1 MALEMTEDANRAART
16 AREIRDFIEARAPYC
31 PKDAGRPGITA
42 RIIPVGGGPVEEI
55 FCETPEQH
63 GDA

>member
-1 MALEMTEDANRAART
+1 MAFEMSEDASRAART
-16 AREIRDFIEARAPYC
+16 AREIPDLIEAKAPYC
-31 PKDAGRPGITA
+31 PQDAGRPGIA
-42 RIIPVGGGPVEEI
+42 VRIIPVGGGPVEEI